1 MKEPLNERERLYEAV
16 LELFN
21 KKGIKFTM
29 DDIAKELGISKK
41 TIYTYCEDK
50 ETLFL
55 ETVDYC
61 FDGIK
66 EAELAVAGDDS
77 LTTLQKLEKILGV
90 MPDQYKDIDFGGMY
104 MMRDKYPKIY
114 RQVALR
120 LESGWDV
127 TISLIQ
133 KGIDEGVIRNFSI
146 PIFKAMLESSLERF
160 FQQNI
165 LYESR
170 MTYQEGLEE
179 VIHILMYGIIKAE
192 TV

>member
-1 MKEPLNERERLYEAV
+1 
-16 LELFN
+16 
-21 KKGIKFTM
+21 
-29 DDIAKELGISKK
+29 
-41 TIYTYCEDK
+41 
-50 ETLFL
+50 
-55 ETVDYC
+55 
-61 FDGIK
+61 
-66 EAELAVAGDDS
+66 
-77 LTTLQKLEKILGV
+77 
-90 MPDQYKDIDFGGMY
+90 